1 MFNTIKRIYKTAW
14 QGIVRNKWLSFACIA
29 MMVISLLIFSS
40 VLIFFNT
47 ANKMITILKDKA
59 DISLY
64 FKRDIPSEDILRIRD
79 ELIGRPEIAKIEYV
93 SQEAALKNFQEKSQ
107 KNPTIQKA
115 LEGLGENPLSAHLN
129 IKAKNP
135 SDYQK
140 IIEYA
145 NNSPFKDK
153 LITVDLS
160 ENQKVIEKINLLAQ
174 GIKLGSVLLIFVLT
188 ALSVIITFNTIRMA
202 IYSLKEEIE
211 IMKLVGASSWFI
223 RGPFIM
229 EGIIQ
234 GLIAS
239 LAATLVFMPLI
250 FWLDPKIE
258 YMVSGLGI
266 GLYFWSHFWYIFLYQ
281 TVFSLITAA
290 ISSFLAINKYLKV

>member
-93 SQEAALKNFQEKSQ
+93 SQEAALKNFQKKSQ

>member
-1 MFNTIKRIYKTAW
+1 
-14 QGIVRNKWLSFACIA
+14 
-29 MMVISLLIFSS
+29 
-40 VLIFFNT
+40 
-47 ANKMITILKDKA
+47 
-59 DISLY
+59 
-64 FKRDIPSEDILRIRD
+64 
-79 ELIGRPEIAKIEYV
+79 
-93 SQEAALKNFQEKSQ
+93 
-107 KNPTIQKA
+107 
-115 LEGLGENPLSAHLN
+115 LSAHLN

-239 LAATLVFMPLI
+239 LATTLVLMPLI